1 VINKIYETGHRFS
14 STFNCRN
21 IMKGQK
27 TLALALLVAG
37 LFIAAYYPIFK
48 ILAIKW
54 ARSEDYTHAFFTVPI
69 ILYMAWLKKE
79 TLVEGEGW
87 KKTGL
92 IWMVIATVLY
102 VVSLQLQVPSFIA
115 MSMVLMVSGAVLY
128 LSGFHALLEMLI
140 PLLLL
145 ILLIPVPDQLLSMLT
160 SSLQFKVSQASEV
173 VLELLNV
180 PLFREGNVLH
190 TPEKTFQVVE
200 ACSGIRSLMSLI
212 TLSLIFGYFSLK
224 NNRSRAILLVL
235 SIPVAVLVNIV
246 RVIALVL
253 AYHYFRLDLSSG
265 SEHTIMGLVL
275 FGIALAVLFL
285 LQRMLEHWE
294 TGKTNS

>member
-1 VINKIYETGHRFS
+1 
-14 STFNCRN
+14 
-21 IMKGQK
+21 MKGQK
-27 TLALALLVAG
+27 TLTLAVLAAG

-69 ILYMAWLKKE
+69 ILYMAWMKRDRLI
-79 TLVEGEGW
+79 EGQGW
-87 KKTGL
+87 EKTGL
-92 IWMVIATVLY
+92 VGVILATVLY
-102 VVSLQLQVPSFIA
+102 VVSLHLQVPSFIA
-115 MSMVLMVSGAVLY
+115 MSMVLMVSGVILY
-128 LSGFHALLEMLI
+128 LSGFRSLLDMLV

-145 ILLIPVPDQLLSMLT
+145 ILLIPIPDQLLSMLT

-173 VLELLNV
+173 VLQFLNV
-180 PLFREGNVLH
+180 PLFRDGNVLH

-212 TLSLIFGYFSLK
+212 TLSLILGYFSLK
-224 NNRSRAILLVL
+224 NNWSRGILVVL
-235 SIPVAVLVNIV
+235 SIPVAVLINVV
-246 RVIALVL
+246 RVTSLVL
-253 AYHYFRLDLSSG
+253 AFYYFRLDLSSG

-294 TGKTNS
+294 TRKTNS